1 MRKLLRLSVA
11 MVVMAPLSV
20 LAVQHASAAA
30 DPGTDCSTASG
41 SATFSPGFAKLAS
54 STGNPEANERK
65 ITITSVGTVSG
76 CVGGGVTS
84 GTTKATIHI
93 TDETN
98 CNELLHVRDTPEN
111 PEEPGSNPTGV
122 LTTTWNTHQTS
133 TANVSLLPVPGQ
145 TTQTHIH
152 GVGSAGLFSGMT
164 FDVTVGFTP
173 KTGNCVNSD
182 LTAVTYAQKSSTE
195 IG

>member
-1 MRKLLRLSVA
+1 MRKFLGLLVA
-11 MVVMAPLSV
+11 MVVMAPIGV
-20 LAVQHASAAA
+20 LAVQRAGAAA
-30 DPGTDCSTASG
+30 DPGTDCSRASG
-41 SATFSPGFAKLAS
+41 SATFSPGFAKVAP
-54 STGNPEANERK
+54 STGNPELNERK
-65 ITITSVGTVSG
+65 ITISSVGTVSG

-84 GTTKATIHI
+84 GTTRATIHI

-98 CNELLHVRDTPEN
+98 CNELLHVRDTPET
-111 PEEPGSNPTGV
+111 PEEAGSNPTGV

-133 TANVSLLPVPGQ
+133 TANVALLPVPGQ

-152 GVGSAGLFSGMT
+152 GVGSAGLFKGLT
-164 FDVTVGFTP
+164 FDVTVAFTL

-182 LTAVTYAQKSSTE
+182 LTAVTYSQKTSTE